1 MCVSSYGCLL
11 WGFGAV
17 IKYHVQ
23 KQLEED
29 RVYMAYTTHLSSSLT
44 EGRAEADVSE
54 EKPLT
59 GLLRQ
64 LSLTRQDHLPGN
76 GTAHSGLGFPTSI
89 ANQEHL
95 PQPCLQAHLMEAFFF
110 QLRLPLLG

>member
-1 MCVSSYGCLL
+1 MLVRVSA
-11 WGFGAV
+11 AV
-17 IKYHVQ
+17 IKHHDQ

-29 RVYMAYTTHLSSSLT
+29 RVYMAYTTHISSSLT

-64 LSLTRQDHLPGN
+64 LSLTSQDHLPGN

-95 PQPCLQAHLMEAFFF
+95 PCLQAHLMEAFFF